1 MSGHNVFNT
10 TPIKRVKR
18 NTFDLSHDV
27 KFSCSM
33 GKLIPTFIQECIP
46 GDKFKIRTET
56 LIRMAPL
63 VSPVMH
69 KINVFMHYFF
79 VPNRIIDPAWED
91 FITPDL
97 SKETPAPP
105 YLLTYAAASGD
116 SIVDNGSLA
125 DYMGLPTG
133 EYQNSPEGFPP
144 ITAYPFAAYYKI
156 YDDYY
161 RDQNLQDE
169 VLGQN
174 LDSLG
179 RNIIELSD
187 VGLNSRGSVNT
198 SLLTRSWQHDYFTS
212 ALPFA
217 QKGPAVDIPISSD
230 SSYAT
235 IYRNP
240 NTAADG
246 TLQGWETTGSDT
258 PTSQMAYV
266 ENQQVPTN
274 VVPTNHLYAD
284 IDSIST
290 GTINDLRL
298 ALRLQEFF
306 EKAARGGT
314 RYIEQLKVHFNV
326 NSSDKRLQRA
336 EFIGGSK
343 APVIISEVLQT
354 SESSETPQANMAGH
368 GISGTSGKTVSYY
381 AEEHGYIIGIM
392 SVMPLTAYQ
401 QGIPRHFSRTSWED
415 YAWPTFAH
423 LGEQEIKN
431 KELMFTNDP
440 DYDNGTFGY
449 IPRYSEYRYTN
460 NRVAAAFRSTLAFW
474 HLGRIFDPQNPP
486 SLNSDFIECDPRTDI
501 YAVEDD
507 QHLWCHSYHKVRAA
521 RALPRFGVPTL

>member
-10 TPIKRVKR
+10 TPIKRIKR
-18 NTFDLSHDV
+18 NSFDLSHDV
-27 KFSCSM
+27 KFSCEM
-33 GKLIPTFIQECIP
+33 GKLVPTFVQECIP
-46 GDKFKIRTET
+46 GDKFRIRTET

-97 SKETPAPP
+97 SKESPAPP
-105 YLLTYAAASGD
+105 CVITYDNSNW
-116 SIVDNGSLA
+116 SIKKGSIG
-125 DYMGLPTG
+125 DYMGLPIIGSSTNPL
-133 EYQNSPEGFPP
+133 EIS
-144 ITAYPFAAYYKI
+144 AYPFLAYFKI

-161 RDQNLQDE
+161 RDQNLQDSI
-169 VLGQN
+169 
-174 LDSLG
+174 LDQLSTNSLG
-179 RNIIELSD
+179 RYNLDIMAIGEPQFLM
-187 VGLNSRGSVNT
+187 R
-198 SLLTRSWQHDYFTS
+198 RAWQHDYFTS

-217 QKGPAVDIPISSD
+217 QKGPAVDIPISGE
-230 SSYAT
+230 SSYAE

-258 PTSQMAYV
+258 PASQMAYV
-266 ENQQVPTN
+266 ENKLVPTN

-284 IDSIST
+284 VGSIST

-336 EFIGGSK
+336 EFIGGTK

-354 SESSETPQANMAGH
+354 SESSDTPQANMAGH

-401 QGIPRHFSRTSWED
+401 QGMPRHFTRFSWED

-431 KELMFTNDP
+431 SEVMLTDDTEHNQ
-440 DYDNGTFGY
+440 GTFGY

-460 NRVAAAFRSTLAFW
+460 NRVAGEFRDTLAFW
-474 HLGRIFDPQNPP
+474 HLGRIFDPENPP
-486 SLNSDFIECDPRTDI
+486 ALNSEFIECNPRTDI
-501 YAVEDD
+501 YAVEDT

-521 RALPRFGVPTL
+521 RPLPRFGVPTL